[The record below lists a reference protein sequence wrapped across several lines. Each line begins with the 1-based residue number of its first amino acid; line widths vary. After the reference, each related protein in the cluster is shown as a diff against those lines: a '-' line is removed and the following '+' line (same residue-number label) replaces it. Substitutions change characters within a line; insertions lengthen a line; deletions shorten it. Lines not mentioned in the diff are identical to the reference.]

1 MQGFVGGLRADVK
14 SAGPVLVRGADSGLV
29 VRCGSC
35 FWRVEPAVEGG
46 GDCLEF
52 EKALGVPG
60 M

>member
-1 MQGFVGGLRADVK
+1 MGGSRADVK
-14 SAGPVLVRGADSGLV
+14 SAGPVLVREVDSGLV

-35 FWRVEPAVEGG
+35 FWREPAVEGG

-52 EKALGVPG
+52 KKALGVPG